1 MFVVSSSIVVVV
13 VGNKDDNDDN
23 EGAINGV
30 GTTPAFIHPCHRYR
44 HSCWSYSHSNSLGI
58 RPATATIRVV
68 LCSHVAPST
77 AADGIIIIMSFVQQL
92 FDSTDVLLLL
102 LFQFVSLDVLFFV
115 SYCRF
120 CFTVLIVIV
129 VTVIFSLSSSWSY
142 SMYCTTIIVI
152 VFCVFYYNY
161 TNVLLCVLLLFS

>member
-1 MFVVSSSIVVVV
+1 MIVVVV
-13 VGNKDDNDDN
+13 VAVVGNEDDNDDN
-23 EGAINGV
+23 EGAINVV

-44 HSCWSYSHSNSLGI
+44 HSCWSYSHSNSFGI

-120 CFTVLIVIV
+120 CFAVLIVIV

-142 SMYCTTIIVI
+142 ST
-152 VFCVFYYNY
+152 
-161 TNVLLCVLLLFS
+161 VLQS

>member
-1 MFVVSSSIVVVV
+1 MLLPPVNVTINTLIPSSSCSSSSIR
-13 VGNKDDNDDN
+13 
-23 EGAINGV
+23 I
-30 GTTPAFIHPCHRYR
+30 AFTVIHRAPSSFSFIYLCHRYQ
-44 HSCWSYSHSNSLGI
+44 HSCWSYSNYFSFYI

-77 AADGIIIIMSFVQQL
+77 AADGIIIIIIIIMSFVQQL

-120 CFTVLIVIV
+120 CFAVLIVIV

-142 SMYCTTIIVI
+142 STI
-152 VFCVFYYNY
+152 
-161 TNVLLCVLLLFS
+161 LQS